1 MSKYLENKV
10 VLITGASRGIGA
22 EIARSFAKEK
32 ARVVINYNKSEQE
45 AINLSKEVD
54 KLGGV
59 SLLIKADIS
68 KYQEVKNMFETVK
81 KIFGT
86 VDILINNAGVCD
98 YSLMCDITPETIDKI
113 VDVNLKGALYCS
125 KEASKIMLYNQ
136 SGRIINISSIWGEVG
151 GANEVTYS
159 ATKAG
164 IIGLTKALSK
174 ELEFNNIKVNAI
186 APATV
191 VNTGMTKDLSNETLE
206 ELKEES
212 PNKKL
217 LVAKDVCDKV
227 LYLASE
233 KGDNITGNI
242 ISLR

>member
-1 MSKYLENKV
+1 MKNLENKV
-10 VLITGASRGIGA
+10 TLITGASKGIGA
-22 EIARSFAKEK
+22 DIVRNFAKEK
-32 ARVVINYNKSEQE
+32 ARVVINYNNSEKE
-45 AINLSKEVD
+45 AVSLAGEVTS
-54 KLGGV
+54 LGGTP
-59 SLLIKADIS
+59 LLIKADVS
-68 KYQEVKNMFETVK
+68 KFNEVKNMFEIVK

-86 VDILINNAGVCD
+86 VDVLVNNAGLCD
-98 YSLMCDITPETIDKI
+98 YSLMCDIAPETIDKL

-125 KEASKIMLYNQ
+125 KEASQIMLSNQ
-136 SGRIINISSIWGEVG
+136 SGKIINISSIWGEVG

-174 ELEFNNIKVNAI
+174 ELEFNNIQVNAI

-191 VNTGMTKDLSNETLE
+191 VDTGMTKNLNKETLE
-206 ELKEES
+206 ELKQES

-217 LVAKDVCDKV
+217 LTTKDVSDMV

-233 KGDNITGNI
+233 KGDKLTGEV

>member
-10 VLITGASRGIGA
+10 VLVTGASRGIGA
-22 EIARSFAKEK
+22 EIVRSFAKEK
-32 ARVVINYNKSEQE
+32 ARIVINYNKSEQE

-54 KLGGV
+54 KLGGTC
-59 SLLIKADIS
+59 LLVKADIS
-68 KYQEVKNMFETVK
+68 KYQEVENMFETIK
-81 KIFGT
+81 KTFGT

-113 VDVNLKGALYCS
+113 VDINLKGALYCA

-136 SGRIINISSIWGEVG
+136 SGKIINISSIWGEVG
-151 GANEVTYS
+151 GSNEVTYS

-191 VNTGMTKDLSNETLE
+191 IGTGMTNNLSKDTLE

-217 LVAKDVCDKV
+217 LVAKDVSDKV
-227 LYLASE
+227 LYLATTSTFNHPSF
-233 KGDNITGNI
+233 GI
-242 ISLR
+242 L